1 MMIQSNDPRFDF
13 TKVSKE
19 ERLDSAVLPQGS
31 SGCTIHPPRQKIT
44 LRAKIPI
51 QLVCKRRLCKNYHLI
66 ALLVL
71 CKHSNSTKA
80 YIDYSIRRKI
90 SFHVVFVVI
99 DIKIHQLWSELSLY
113 ILI

>member
-1 MMIQSNDPRFDF
+1 MVLTQCNNSGKAF
-13 TKVSKE
+13 
-19 ERLDSAVLPQGS
+19 LGYVLPQGS
-31 SGCTIHPPRQKIT
+31 SGCTIT
-44 LRAKIPI
+44 LLVKKSPSVQKIPI

-90 SFHVVFVVI
+90 SFHVLFEVI
-99 DIKIHQLWSELSLY
+99 R
-113 ILI
+113 